1 MLQMRRNNNII
12 ILFFTLVV
20 VMMGFGMIIPLIGSY
35 VDSFGASGRELGL
48 LMASFALMQF
58 LFAPIWGGLS
68 DRYGRKKILL
78 IGVSGFALSQL
89 MFGLATNL
97 WMLFISRILAGMLSA
112 ATGPTAMAYIGD
124 STTEENRG
132 AGMGI
137 MGAAMG
143 VGMTLG
149 PGLGGLLAKN
159 SLSTPFFVAA
169 GFSVLTLVL
178 IAAVLPESLPVER
191 RATSASL
198 RGPQFREMWRAL
210 FGPTGILLVMAFL
223 VSFALTNFEGVF
235 SLYALERYNYGP
247 QTVGSIMMMIGVTG
261 AILQGALTGPLTR
274 RWGEAAIIRISLLV
288 SAIGFVLMTL
298 AQTYWAVVATTL
310 FFIIGN
316 SMLRPSVSSLTSRRA
331 EGGQG
336 VAMGLNNSFMSLGR
350 VVGPVL
356 AGSLL
361 DIRLTLPYLAG
372 AAIMAA
378 GFAIGMLWLAPAP
391 VLRFRPREAR
401 KQPASD

>member
-1 MLQMRRNNNII
+1 MLQMRRNKNII
-12 ILFFTLVV
+12 ILFLTLVI

-58 LFAPIWGGLS
+58 IFAPIWGGLS
-68 DRYGRKKILL
+68 DRFGRKKILL
-78 IGVSGFALSQL
+78 VGITGFAVSQL
-89 MFGLATNL
+89 MFGLATEL
-97 WMLFISRILAGMLSA
+97 WMLFVSRILAGMLSA
-112 ATGPTAMAYIGD
+112 ATGPTAMAYISD
-124 STTEENRG
+124 STTDEDRG

-149 PGLGGLLAKN
+149 PGIGGLLAKN

-169 GFSVLTLVL
+169 GVSTLTLIL
-178 IAAVLPESLPVER
+178 IAVVLPESLPAER
-191 RATSASL
+191 RVTAASL

-210 FGPTGILLVMAFL
+210 FGPLGILLVMAFL

-235 SLYALERYNYGP
+235 SLYALERFGYGP
-247 QTVGSIMMMIGVTG
+247 QAVGSIMMMIGVTG
-261 AILQGALTGPLTR
+261 AFIQGALTGPLTR
-274 RWGEAAIIRISLLV
+274 RWGEASIIRASLLV
-288 SAIGFVLMTL
+288 SAVGFVLMTL
-298 AQTYWAVVATTL
+298 AHTYWAVVATTL

-361 DIRLTLPYLAG
+361 DVRLTLPYVFG
-372 AAIMAA
+372 AVIMAA
-378 GFAIGMLWLAPAP
+378 GFAISMLWLAPAP
-391 VLRFRPREAR
+391 ALRVGARAAR